1 MPRMVRFMS
10 FVAAV
15 ALCLS
20 GLNAGAAGLSSAHF
34 RIVSGNGR
42 DYYPRVALDSAER
55 VLPRITDAL
64 GVPLVSPIT
73 ITLAAD
79 DREFRTLTRGVLPD
93 WSSAAALDKSTIV
106 VSPLD
111 GHKMS
116 LERILA
122 HEIVHC
128 VLMSVAKDVPLPR
141 WFHEGC
147 AEYLSGGFGLGDRL
161 YMVWNVS
168 RGRILSFSTIEDVFS
183 VGSADAGLAY
193 DQSLLAVS
201 YLNRLE
207 GGHVLAGILA
217 AVGEGMPF
225 GDAFESVTGMSIG
238 RFEMAFRDYLSRNY
252 GKKAL
257 IVYVPGTW
265 TIILIL
271 AFIAW
276 GIKRIRT
283 RRLLRQW
290 DEEERRGT
298 IVRFPPV
305 PPDDPFDD

>member
-1 MPRMVRFMS
+1 MPRMVRFIS
-10 FVAAV
+10 SAAAV
-15 ALCLS
+15 GMCLF
-20 GLNAGAAGLSSAHF
+20 GVNAGAAELSSAHF
-34 RIVSGNGR
+34 RIVSEGGR
-42 DYYPRVALDSAER
+42 DYYPRVALDAAER
-55 VLPRITDAL
+55 VFPRITGAL
-64 GVPLVSPIT
+64 GVSPTSPIT

-79 DREFRTLTRGVLPD
+79 DREFRTLTRSVLPD
-93 WSSAAALDKSTIV
+93 WSSAAALDESTIV

-128 VLMSVAKDVPLPR
+128 VIMSAAKDAPMPR

-168 RGRILSFSTIEDVFS
+168 RGRILTFSLIEDVFS
-183 VGSADAGLAY
+183 AGSADAGLAY
-193 DQSLLAVS
+193 DQSLLAVR
-201 YLNRLE
+201 YLNGLE
-207 GGHVLAGILA
+207 GGYVLAGILA
-217 AVGEGMPF
+217 AVGDGMPF
-225 GDAFESVTGMSIG
+225 GDAFESVTGMSAG

-257 IVYVPGTW
+257 VVYVPGTW
-265 TIILIL
+265 TIIMIL

-276 GIKRIRT
+276 GIKRIKT

-305 PPDDPFDD
+305 PPEDPFDD